1 VITFAVIGHNEAAYL
16 PTSLGQALEAAGDG
30 DRVVFVDSGSSDDSV
45 EIAGSLGVDVVRAPV
60 GKGRA
65 VAAAL
70 EHSHGDAICL
80 VDADIEASENN
91 IPAALAE
98 RYSEGDAGMVVAA
111 FDWRERGPLV
121 MTRAVY
127 QPLLEAMFPDAARTL
142 GRVALSGFRIFD
154 TSVPLGRLPAGYGV
168 ESHINVAFVAAG
180 EHVAKIHV
188 GRYWGPLR
196 DKRDIGAVLAETV
209 LDLAVEHGRLE
220 PACRPGWERWVE
232 EIATVGQRR
241 DPHGMLGEAD
251 WTRLQAILDGPRPPV
266 ATPVRSP
273 TQGAI

>member
-1 VITFAVIGHNEAAYL
+1 
-16 PTSLGQALEAAGDG
+16 
-30 DRVVFVDSGSSDDSV
+30 V
-45 EIAGSLGVDVVRAPV
+45 EIAASLGVEVVRAPV

-70 EHSHGDAICL
+70 ERCNGGPICL
-80 VDADIEASENN
+80 VDADIEASERN

-98 RYSEGDAGMVVAA
+98 RYAEGGAGMVVAA

-154 TSVPLGRLPAGYGV
+154 TSVPLGRLPAGYGI

-180 EHVAKIHV
+180 ARVAKIHV

-196 DKRDIGAVLAETV
+196 DKRDIGSVLAGTV
-209 LDLAVEHGRLE
+209 LDLAVEHGRLAPE
-220 PACRPGWERWVE
+220 CRPGWERCVE
-232 EIATVGQRR
+232 EVIAVGQRR
-241 DPHGMLGEAD
+241 DPQGMLDDAD
-251 WTRLQAILDGPRPPV
+251 WQRLQAILDRPRPPV
-266 ATPVRSP
+266 A
-273 TQGAI
+273 

>member
-16 PTSLGQALEAAGDG
+16 PTSLGQAIEAAGDR
-30 DRVVFVDSGSSDDSV
+30 DRVIFVDSGSSD
-45 EIAGSLGVDVVRAPV
+45 GSADTAAALGVEVVSAPV

-70 EHSHGDAICL
+70 EHCDGDAICL
-80 VDADIEASENN
+80 VDGDIEASENN

-98 RYSEGDAGMVVAA
+98 RYAEGDAGMVVAA
-111 FDWRERGPLV
+111 FDWLERGPLV

-180 EHVAKIHV
+180 ERVAKIHV

-220 PACRPGWERWVE
+220 PARRPGWERWVE
-232 EIATVGQRR
+232 EVTAVGRRR
-241 DPHGMLGEAD
+241 DPQGPLGEAD
-251 WTRLQAILDGPRPPV
+251 WNRLQAILDGPRPPV
-266 ATPVRSP
+266 GGP
-273 TQGAI
+273 

>member
-1 VITFAVIGHNEAAYL
+1 VI
-16 PTSLGQALEAAGDG
+16 
-30 DRVVFVDSGSSDDSV
+30 FVDSGSSDDSV
-45 EIAGSLGVDVVRAPV
+45 EVAGSLGVDVVEAPV

-70 EHSHGDAICL
+70 DHCRAGAICL
-80 VDADIEASENN
+80 VDADIEASERN
-91 IPAALAE
+91 IPATLAE
-98 RYSEGDAGMVVAA
+98 RYAHGDADMVVAA

-127 QPLLEAMFPDAARTL
+127 QPLLEALFPDAARTL

-154 TSVPLGRLPAGYGV
+154 TALPLGRLPAGFGV

-180 EHVAKIHV
+180 GRIAKIHV

-196 DKRDIGAVLAETV
+196 DKRDIGSVLAETV

-220 PACRPGWERWVE
+220 PERRPGWERWVHE
-232 EIATVGQRR
+232 VVAIGQRR
-241 DPHGMLGEAD
+241 GPHGRLAEED
-251 WTRLQAILDGPRPPV
+251 WESLQAILDGPRPPV
-266 ATPVRSP
+266 A
-273 TQGAI
+273 